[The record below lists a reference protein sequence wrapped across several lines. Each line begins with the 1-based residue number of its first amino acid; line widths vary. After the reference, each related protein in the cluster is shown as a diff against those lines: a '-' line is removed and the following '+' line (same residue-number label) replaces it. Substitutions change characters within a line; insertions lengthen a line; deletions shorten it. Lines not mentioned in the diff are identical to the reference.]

1 VLRYSD
7 IDEVIARA
15 NDTNFGLGNSIWST
29 DPERAYAIAARLES
43 GSVWINNHGDI
54 GPDTPFAGAKM
65 SGIGVEMG
73 RHGLNEF
80 TQIKIVNRARSMMAV
95 VA

>member
-1 VLRYSD
+1 
-7 IDEVIARA
+7 
-15 NDTNFGLGNSIWST
+15 
-29 DPERAYAIAARLES
+29 
-43 GSVWINNHGDI
+43 
-54 GPDTPFAGAKM
+54 M